1 MNEKMNFTKIVY
13 ASIIYGVWVIL
24 IGYFVE
30 EIAPYAAIIAALGAG
45 IYVGLNTNALTWMA
59 NGFLAGLVGG
69 IATGAISIYTK
80 NIAGIPISVSIT
92 SHISPLITSITP
104 SASLFSLTALAII
117 GLFFGLI
124 GGLLGSI
131 KQLRG
136 VFLFLTM
143 FLIFILLGAVDNA
156 AWNILTPNWTWN
168 MSFSHVL
175 TNEIDLLVAVIF
187 SIFLTILSYAMNLF
201 KKDES

>member
-80 NIAGIPISVSIT
+80 NIAGIPISVFSFFVFINSP
-92 SHISPLITSITP
+92 SHNRVVFWIDWW
-104 SASLFSLTALAII
+104 II
-117 GLFFGLI
+117 GFNKTIKRSFPVFNYVSNFYLI
-124 GGLLGSI
+124 RSS
-131 KQLRG
+131 R
-136 VFLFLTM
+136 
-143 FLIFILLGAVDNA
+143 
-156 AWNILTPNWTWN
+156 
-168 MSFSHVL
+168 
-175 TNEIDLLVAVIF
+175 
-187 SIFLTILSYAMNLF
+187 
-201 KKDES
+201 